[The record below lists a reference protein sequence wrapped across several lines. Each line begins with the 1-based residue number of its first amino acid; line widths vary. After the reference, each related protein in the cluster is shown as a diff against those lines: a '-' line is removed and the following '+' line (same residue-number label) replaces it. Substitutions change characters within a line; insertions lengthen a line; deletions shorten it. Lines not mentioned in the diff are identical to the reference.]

1 MQPVMGRLISFIFLG
16 IMIVVLVAG
25 VLLLSY
31 LLILGALV
39 GVILFLIVWIK
50 DRLFNNN
57 KKKPLV
63 PRKKSSHT
71 IDHDDL

>member
-50 DRLFNNN
+50 DRLFN

>member
-1 MQPVMGRLISFIFLG
+1 MMGRFISFIFLG
-16 IMIVVLVAG
+16 IMIVILVLG
-25 VLLLSY
+25 IIFLSY
-31 LLILGALV
+31 LLILGAIV

-50 DRLFNNN
+50 EQLFS
-57 KKKPLV
+57 KKKALQ